1 MRFRRSLTQTLL
13 AVGGA
18 LRAFSPFARARRL
31 PPVLREPHGDP
42 LAAET
47 ARLML
52 DLSEQEGR

>member
-18 LRAFSPFARARRL
+18 RRVFSPFTRARR
-31 PPVLREPHGDP
+31 PPVVREPLGDP